1 MLPTPSPSPTLPSV
15 PTTAPALPLAT
26 LPQTAPPP
34 AADCQPEIPYLEFG
48 RAKTPP
54 QLNGDSPERRTL
66 DLSHPHAEVI
76 EGPSRVATPEPK
88 RSSNP
93 LDVCNLTSRDPPK
106 TPPKKRQLNQVN
118 GASQTPTTPK
128 LWSPVDGIEK
138 EQSQKRRILMAGEID
153 YSLPITTTY
162 LKYMRSLGCTD
173 EDALK
178 LESKT
183 VSFVIESFL
192 HDAISHYF
200 YKF

>member
-1 MLPTPSPSPTLPSV
+1 M
-15 PTTAPALPLAT
+15 PTTAPVLPLAT

-34 AADCQPEIPYLEFG
+34 AQPEISYLEFG
-48 RAKTPP
+48 GAKTPP
-54 QLNGDSPERRTL
+54 HLPQINGDSPENRSL
-66 DLSHPHAEVI
+66 DLSHRNV
-76 EGPSRVATPEPK
+76 EGPSRIDTPEPK

-106 TPPKKRQLNQVN
+106 TPPKKRQLIPVD
-118 GASQTPTTPK
+118 GGGQTPTTPK
-128 LWSPVDGIEK
+128 LWSPVEGIEK
-138 EQSQKRRILMAGEID
+138 EQLHKRRILMAGDID

-183 VSFVIESFL
+183 VSSAIESFL

-200 YKF
+200 YNFWFFLCVV